1 MLRLS
6 PELRFWR
13 NVFLKAALLFVAA
26 NAAFAAAFAVA
37 DPLSALGQVS
47 AYNWLFPGRPRF
59 PFGEAPERAFNFS
72 LYNFNA
78 MWAAHELT
86 GARKA
91 PDEFRVLL
99 IGDSSVW
106 GTLLRPEETLAG
118 QLNVGE
124 YRLADGRRLR
134 AYNLGYPTMSLTKD
148 LLVLDRA
155 RHSAPDLIVWL
166 VTLESFPRAAQFA
179 SPLVRQNA
187 PLVRE
192 LIARLDLR
200 LDPQHPDLVEPDWWA
215 RTLVGQRRNLA
226 DLLRLQLYGP
236 AWAATGVDQFY
247 PETYTPRANDLEAEE
262 TYYGFAPP
270 HFPPD
275 ALAFELLDAGHSLAA
290 EAPLLVVNEPVFI
303 SNGRNSEIRYNFY
316 YPRWAYDEYRRALAA
331 TAARGGWR
339 YLDLWDFIERDEFT
353 NTAVHLSP
361 RGSAQLAQRLIQE
374 ILDLA
379 QR

>member
-6 PELRFWR
+6 PETRFWR
-13 NVFLKAALLFVAA
+13 NVLLKAALLFAAA
-26 NAAFAAAFAVA
+26 NVAFAAAN
-37 DPLSALGQVS
+37 PLPALGRVS

-106 GTLLRPEETLAG
+106 GALLKPEETLAG
-118 QLNVGE
+118 QLNAGDR
-124 YRLADGRRLR
+124 RLPDGRRVR
-134 AYNLGYPTMSLTKD
+134 AFNLGYPTLSLTKD
-148 LLVLDRA
+148 LMVLDRA
-155 RHSAPDLIVWL
+155 RQYAPDLMIWL

-179 SPLVRQNA
+179 SPLVQQNG

-192 LIARLDLR
+192 LIARFGLR
-200 LDPQHPDLVEPDWWA
+200 LDPQHPDLAEPDWWM

-226 DLLRLQLYGP
+226 DLLRLQLYGV

-247 PETYTPRANDLEAEE
+247 PETYTPRANDLEADVA
-262 TYYGFAPP
+262 YYGFTPP
-270 HFPPD
+270 RLPPE
-275 ALAFELLDAGHSLAA
+275 ALAFEVLAAGHSLAA
-290 EAPLLVVNEPVFI
+290 GTPLLVVNEPVFM
-303 SNGRNSEIRYNFY
+303 SNGRNSEVRYNFY
-316 YPRWAYDEYRRALAA
+316 YPRWAYDEYRRLLAA
-331 TAARGGWR
+331 EAERRGWR
-339 YLDLWDFIERDEFT
+339 YLDLWNFVERDEFT
-353 NTAVHLSP
+353 NTAIHLSP
-361 RGSAQLAQRLIQE
+361 RGSAQLAQRLMVA
-374 ILDLA
+374 ILELT
-379 QR
+379 RR

>member
-1 MLRLS
+1 MD
-6 PELRFWR
+6 ELRFWR
-13 NVFLKAALLFVAA
+13 NVVVKAALLFALV
-26 NAAFAAAFAVA
+26 NAAFAVT
-37 DPLSALGQVS
+37 DPLPALGHVS
-47 AYNWLFPGRPRF
+47 AYNRLFPGRPRF
-59 PFGEAPERAFNFS
+59 PFGETPERAFNFS

-78 MWAAHELT
+78 MWAAHELA

-91 PDEFRVLL
+91 PDEFRVLI

-118 QLNVGE
+118 QLNAGG

-134 AYNLGYPTMSLTKD
+134 AFNLGYPTMSLTKD

-155 RHSAPDLIVWL
+155 RHYAPDLIVWL
-166 VTLESFPRAAQFA
+166 VTLESFPRATQFA

-200 LDPQHPDLVEPDWWA
+200 LDPQHPDLAEPDWWA

-226 DLLRLQLYGP
+226 DLLRLQLYGV

-270 HFPPD
+270 RFPPD
-275 ALAFELLDAGHSLAA
+275 ALAFDLLDAGRALAA
-290 EAPLLVVNEPVFI
+290 ETPLLVVNEPVFI
-303 SNGRNSEIRYNFY
+303 SNGRNSDIRYNFY

-331 TAARGGWR
+331 EAERGGWR

>member
-59 PFGEAPERAFNFS
+59 PFGETPERAFNFS

-78 MWAAHELT
+78 MWAAHELA

-155 RHSAPDLIVWL
+155 RHYAPDLIVWL
-166 VTLESFPRAAQFA
+166 VTLESFPRATQFA

-200 LDPQHPDLVEPDWWA
+200 LDPQHPDLAEPDWWA

-270 HFPPD
+270 RFPPD
-275 ALAFELLDAGHSLAA
+275 ALAFELLAAGRALAA

-331 TAARGGWR
+331 EAERHDWR
-339 YLDLWDFIERDEFT
+339 YLDLWDVIARAEFT